1 MAGTVPSVQPD
12 HDFHAEAKALH
23 GDFKRPF
30 TDIITPQALAQLSG
44 DPGSDDKSGLAFA
57 LKSAVSYDSA
67 STHVSGSLETKRNG
81 GWCTLSTCTVMG
93 LNILEVV
100 TADKIVGQIFTE
112 HPLDGYV
119 PRISF
124 LATRFE
130 NLRICGHKVKLDW
143 DMTVLGDKPEG
154 DAAYTRDRALVT
166 HLGGRSGRICDHRT
180 LSEVAR
186 KRYTDVPKKVDVGK
200 PKETEILE
208 CSLVTSSRGNFPGRC
223 YGHVIHVPDFGEIYL
238 ATVKVTQTD
247 FDPGGIPHT
256 TTVELNMI
264 EAKLG
269 CAATGTLN
277 AGGCITNGNK
287 KPAPPPGP

>member
-1 MAGTVPSVQPD
+1 MAGTVTSVRPD
-12 HDFHAEAKALH
+12 HDYHAEAKALH

-30 TDIITPQALAQLSG
+30 TDIITPQALSQLG
-44 DPGSDDKSGLAFA
+44 AAGGSDDKNGLAFA
-57 LKSAVSYDSA
+57 LKSVISYDSA
-67 STHVSGSLETKRNG
+67 STHVSGSQETKHNG
-81 GWCTLSTCTVMG
+81 GWCTLSTSTVMG

-143 DMTVLGDKPEG
+143 DMQVLGDKPED
-154 DAAYTRDRALVT
+154 DAAYSRDPALVK
-166 HLGGRSGRICDHRT
+166 HLGGRSGRICDQNA
-180 LSEVAR
+180 LSDAAR
-186 KRYTDVPKKVDVGK
+186 KRYTDVPKKIDVGT

-223 YGHVIHVPDFGEIYL
+223 CGHVIHVPDFGEIYL

-247 FDPGGIPHT
+247 FDPKGIPHS

-269 CAATGTLN
+269 CAATGTVN
-277 AGGCITNGNK
+277 AGGCITNGN
-287 KPAPPPGP
+287 PRP